1 MRTTAIERLERAVP
15 AERAAYL
22 ANLLTAAV
30 FGLALVAVLLRM
42 LTRGPV
48 RGLQGPLP

>member
-1 MRTTAIERLERAVP
+1 MIERLTSTIPPDE
-15 AERAAYL
+15 AAYL